1 MALYFCLL
9 SVHGLIVTELLRWIS
24 LVILRGDRESSIE
37 AYQLTT
43 VYVMISIS
51 DQTDLIQTKQ
61 RTMNTVIKVKTRS
74 AYGNTLIDIVD
85 PIQRD
90 ALQSLTGNKTLTKW
104 NVKDLKTLGFT
115 FELVQKDYEF
125 IESAVFPNAS
135 DLA

>member
-1 MALYFCLL
+1 M
-9 SVHGLIVTELLRWIS
+9 
-24 LVILRGDRESSIE
+24 ILRDYRESSIE
-37 AYQLTT
+37 ALQLTA
-43 VYVMISIS
+43 VYVMMSIS
-51 DQTDLIQTKQ
+51 DSNRFNQTKQ
-61 RTMNTVIKVKTRS
+61 RTMNTIIKVKTRS

-125 IESAVFPNAS
+125 IESAVFPSAS
-135 DLA
+135 DL

>member
-1 MALYFCLL
+1 M
-9 SVHGLIVTELLRWIS
+9 
-24 LVILRGDRESSIE
+24 ILRGDRESSIE

-85 PIQRD
+85 SNQRE

-125 IESAVFPNAS
+125 IESAVFPSAS
-135 DLA
+135 DL

>member
-1 MALYFCLL
+1 MIARDHKE
-9 SVHGLIVTELLRWIS
+9 V
-24 LVILRGDRESSIE
+24 SIE
-37 AYQLTT
+37 ALQLATA
-43 VYVMISIS
+43 YVMISIS
-51 DQTDLIQTKQ
+51 DLNRFNQTKQ

>member
-1 MALYFCLL
+1 MIARDHKE
-9 SVHGLIVTELLRWIS
+9 V
-24 LVILRGDRESSIE
+24 SIE
-37 AYQLTT
+37 ALQLATA
-43 VYVMISIS
+43 YVMISIS
-51 DQTDLIQTKQ
+51 GFKPINQTKL
-61 RTMNTVIKVKTRS
+61 RTMKTLIKVKTRE
-74 AYGNTLIDIVD
+74 AYGNTFIDIID

-104 NVKDLKTLGFT
+104 NVQDLKTLGFT

>member
-1 MALYFCLL
+1 MN
-9 SVHGLIVTELLRWIS
+9 S
-24 LVILRGDRESSIE
+24 L
-37 AYQLTT
+37 
-43 VYVMISIS
+43 
-51 DQTDLIQTKQ
+51 
-61 RTMNTVIKVKTRS
+61 IKVKTRE

-104 NVKDLKTLGFT
+104 NVQDLKTLGFT

-125 IESAVFPNAS
+125 IESAIFPNAS

>member
-1 MALYFCLL
+1 M
-9 SVHGLIVTELLRWIS
+9 IPR
-24 LVILRGDRESSIE
+24 DNRESSIE
-37 AYQLTT
+37 AYQLAT
-43 VYVMISIS
+43 VYVMMSVS
-51 DQTDLIQTKQ
+51 DSNRFNQTKQ
-61 RTMNTVIKVKTRS
+61 RTMNTIIKVKTRS

-125 IESAVFPNAS
+125 IESAVFPSAS
-135 DLA
+135 DL

>member
-1 MALYFCLL
+1 M
-9 SVHGLIVTELLRWIS
+9 LRWIS
-24 LVILRGDRESSIE
+24 LVILKDYRESSIE
-37 AYQLTT
+37 ALQLAT
-43 VYVMISIS
+43 VNVMMSIS
-51 DQTDLIQTKQ
+51 DSNRFNQTKQ

-85 PIQRD
+85 SNQRE

-125 IESAVFPNAS
+125 IESAVFPSAS
-135 DLA
+135 DL